1 MNAVEVIAA
10 ATFVALGMRSVVY
23 WARRPFEA
31 RDIADH
37 LLFALYLTGRAGL
50 WFAFAGPWDICAP
63 IPAAARASTPA
74 PGYHRWNLFGVAG
87 LGALQMVAGY
97 LLGRRGGSADRSDDV
112 V

>member
-50 WFAFAGPWDICAP
+50 WFAFAGAFVIFGSIDAEG
-63 IPAAARASTPA
+63 RAFTDEA
-74 PGYHRWNLFGVAG
+74 GDHRWYLLVIAG

>member
-50 WFAFAGPWDICAP
+50 WFAFAGVFVIFGSIDAEG
-63 IPAAARASTPA
+63 RAFTDEA
-74 PGYHRWNLFGVAG
+74 GDHRWYLLVIAG